1 MSIANLS
8 HLPVAYGTFVG
19 NGTTAVVV
27 AAPEI
32 KITSVVLFSVNTVAG
47 TPATTAPFISAI
59 TAGTGFSVKAGT
71 AGDTSTYNYVVY
83 NLQ

>member
-27 AAPEI
+27 PAPEA
-32 KITSVVLFSVNTVAG
+32 KLTSIILFSVNTLAG
-47 TPATTAPFISAI
+47 TAPTTAPFISAL

-71 AGDTSTYNYVVY
+71 AGDTSTYNWVMY